1 MRQVILGISES
12 PRAFCSPCRKISG
25 LDRPSAV
32 MLSKVRTRTHRE
44 AVLCYSMPR
53 TTCSRLVNGHLHR
66 YRKNNYWKVIVV
78 SSPVPPVQGD
88 DVKLHFVSILML
100 GDFPLFTKR
109 PGIVN
114 LLFSSEVKLPW
125 NILLL
130 RENERGNALNSVP
143 FMKRIQMI
151 DLCSSASNSLTLF
164 CHWNQEEWRDIGQ
177 LRSSSFF
184 QDYSTIDCDFT
195 FTTLSFFS
203 WGISLCAYLSYLFHR
218 ENRPYP
224 LICFCLLV
232 NLTVELLCSFAQCQ
246 SLREHVL
253 EYLLTATFQLKI

>member
-32 MLSKVRTRTHRE
+32 MLSKVRTRAHRE

-66 YRKNNYWKVIVV
+66 YRKNNYWNVIVV

-88 DVKLHFVSILML
+88 DVKLHFVSILIL

-130 RENERGNALNSVP
+130 SESERGNALNSVP

-164 CHWNQEEWRDIGQ
+164 CHWNQEEWRNIGQ
-177 LRSSSFF
+177 SRSSSFF
-184 QDYSTIDCDFT
+184 PRLLYYRLWF
-195 FTTLSFFS
+195 LP
-203 WGISLCAYLSYLFHR
+203 SLHSHSSVGAYLSVPIFS
-218 ENRPYP
+218 
-224 LICFCLLV
+224 ICS
-232 NLTVELLCSFAQCQ
+232 TG
-246 SLREHVL
+246 
-253 EYLLTATFQLKI
+253 KIDHIHWSASAC